1 MFFRPYL
8 YVGENM
14 NFTRNTMKFQDLVHG
29 VYGRKIAYTDVDKIT
44 PQNVVKVIGDCIG
57 VFYGNK
63 IAIRYLWRYYKGDQ
77 PTLYRTKITNE
88 DITNKIV
95 ENHAYEIVQFKVG
108 QTYGEPVQFIS
119 RKDDEAINK
128 AVDELN
134 DYMVD
139 ANKQEKDIKAGEW
152 QSATGTS
159 FKAVQ
164 PKQGDVPFRITAPT
178 PMNTFMIYNRNTEE
192 PILVVQELKDEDGRY
207 YKLAFSDTMSFKM
220 VNSDLVES
228 KLHTYGG
235 IPIVEYP
242 NNHERISDIEL
253 VISMLDAINNMQSN
267 RMDGIE
273 QFVQSWIKFVN
284 CEVDEEQ
291 FKKMKMSRALVVT
304 SINKDN
310 KSDVDVMTQELNQ
323 TQCQVAKD
331 DLWDNT
337 LSILAIPTKQSNTGG
352 DTQGAVQLRNG
363 WDFSKTRAKLKDQLV
378 KSAEKRLA
386 MVVLN
391 VLRVAGNGLNLTLR
405 DFDVQI
411 NHSPQDN
418 MYTKSQ
424 TLLQLLQCG
433 IHPLVAIKTVGLWG
447 DAEKTFLLSKPYVDN
462 LWKTIDD
469 VEEQER
475 KAQEIAFQIGNQNQ
489 NGNNISNSNQ
499 KVEK

>member
-1 MFFRPYL
+1 MDFA
-8 YVGENM
+8 
-14 NFTRNTMKFQDLVHG
+14 RNTMYFQDLVKG
-29 VYGRKIAYTDVDKIT
+29 NYGRKIAYTDAERIT
-44 PQNVVKVIGDCIG
+44 DENVVKIIGQCIG

-63 IAIRYLWRYYKGDQ
+63 TAIRYLWRYYKGDQ
-77 PTLYRTKITNE
+77 PVLYRTKVSNE
-88 DITNKIV
+88 DITNKIL

-119 RKDDEAINK
+119 RKDDDAINN

-134 DYMVD
+134 DFMTD
-139 ANKQEKDIKAGEW
+139 ANKQEKDIKSGEW

-159 FKAVQ
+159 FKAIQ
-164 PKQGDVPFRITAPT
+164 SKEGEIPFRITAPT
-178 PMNTFMIYNRNTEE
+178 PMNTFIIYNRTTEE
-192 PILVVQELKDEDGRY
+192 PMLAVQELKDEDGRY
-207 YKLAFSDTMSFKM
+207 YKLAFSETMSFKI
-220 VNSDLVES
+220 VNSNVVSS

-284 CEVDEEQ
+284 CDVDEEQ
-291 FKKMKMSRALVVT
+291 FEKMKMNHALVVK

-310 KSDVDVMTQELNQ
+310 KSDVDIMTQELNQ

-331 DLWDNT
+331 DLWDNA

-352 DTQGAVQLRNG
+352 DTQGAVELRNG
-363 WDFSKTRAKLKDQLV
+363 WDFSKTRAKLKDPIV
-378 KSAEKRLA
+378 KSSEKRLA
-386 MVVLN
+386 TVVLN
-391 VLRVAGNGLNLTLR
+391 TLRVSGNDLKLSIR
-405 DFDVQI
+405 DFEVQI

-433 IHPLVAIKTVGLWG
+433 IHPIVAIKTVGLWG
-447 DAEKTFLLSKPYVDN
+447 DAEKTFMLSKPYMDN
-462 LWKTIDD
+462 LWKTIDN

-475 KAQEIAFQIGNQNQ
+475 KAQKIVAKLNNQNPT
-489 NGNNISNSNQ
+489 NKAVN
-499 KVEK
+499 E

>member
-1 MFFRPYL
+1 MDFA
-8 YVGENM
+8 
-14 NFTRNTMKFQDLVHG
+14 RNTMYFQDLVKG
-29 VYGRKIAYTDVDKIT
+29 NYGRKIAYTDAERIT
-44 PQNVVKVIGDCIG
+44 DDNVVKIIGQCIG

-63 IAIRYLWRYYKGDQ
+63 SAIRYLWRYYKGDQ
-77 PTLYRTKITNE
+77 PVLYRTKVSNE
-88 DITNKIV
+88 DITNKIL

-119 RKDDEAINK
+119 RKDDDAINN

-134 DYMVD
+134 DFMTD
-139 ANKQEKDIKAGEW
+139 ANKQEKDIKSGEW

-159 FKAVQ
+159 FKAIQ
-164 PKQGDVPFRITAPT
+164 SKEGEIPFRITAPS
-178 PMNTFMIYNRNTEE
+178 PLNTFVIYNRSTEE
-192 PILVVQELKDEDGRY
+192 PVLAVQELKDEDGRY
-207 YKLAFSDTMSFKM
+207 YKLAFSETMSFKI
-220 VNSDLVES
+220 VNSNVVSS

-284 CEVDEEQ
+284 CNVDEEE
-291 FKKMKMSRALVVT
+291 FAKMKMNHALVVKST
-304 SINKDN
+304 NKEN
-310 KSDVDVMTQELNQ
+310 KSDVEIMTQELNQ

-331 DLWDNT
+331 DLWDNA

-352 DTQGAVQLRNG
+352 DTQGAVELRNG
-363 WDFSKTRAKLKDQLV
+363 WDFSKTRAKLKDPIV
-378 KSAEKRLA
+378 KSSEKRLA
-386 MVVLN
+386 TVVLN
-391 VLRVAGNGLNLTLR
+391 TLRVAGNDLKLSIR
-405 DFDVQI
+405 DFEVQI

-418 MYTKSQ
+418 MYTKAQ

-433 IHPLVAIKTVGLWG
+433 IHPIVAIKTVGLWG
-447 DAEKTFLLSKPYVDN
+447 DAEKTFMLSKPYLDN

-475 KAQEIAFQIGNQNQ
+475 KAQEIVSKLNNQNPT
-489 NGNNISNSNQ
+489 N
-499 KVEK
+499 KAVTE

>member
-1 MFFRPYL
+1 MDFA
-8 YVGENM
+8 
-14 NFTRNTMKFQDLVHG
+14 RNTMYFQDLVKG
-29 VYGRKIAYTDVDKIT
+29 NYGRKIAYTDAERIT
-44 PQNVVKVIGDCIG
+44 DENVVKIIGQCIG

-63 IAIRYLWRYYKGDQ
+63 TAIRYLWRYYKGDQ
-77 PTLYRTKITNE
+77 PVLYRTKVSNE
-88 DITNKIV
+88 DITNKIL

-119 RKDDEAINK
+119 RKDDDAINN

-134 DYMVD
+134 DFMTD
-139 ANKQEKDIKAGEW
+139 ANKQEKDIKSGEW

-159 FKAVQ
+159 FKAIQ
-164 PKQGDVPFRITAPT
+164 SKEGEIPFRITAPS
-178 PMNTFMIYNRNTEE
+178 PLNTFVIYNRSTEE
-192 PILVVQELKDEDGRY
+192 PVLAVQELKDEDGKY
-207 YKLAFSDTMSFKM
+207 YKLAFSETMSFKI
-220 VNSDLVES
+220 VDSNVVKS

-284 CEVDEEQ
+284 CNVDEEE
-291 FKKMKMSRALVVT
+291 FAKMKMNHALVVKST
-304 SINKDN
+304 NKEN
-310 KSDVDVMTQELNQ
+310 KSDVEIMTQELNQ

-331 DLWDNT
+331 DLWDNA

-352 DTQGAVQLRNG
+352 DTQGAVELRNG
-363 WDFSKTRAKLKDQLV
+363 WDFSKTRAKLKDPIV
-378 KSAEKRLA
+378 KSSEKRLA
-386 MVVLN
+386 TVVLN
-391 VLRVAGNGLNLTLR
+391 TLRVSGNDLKLSIR
-405 DFDVQI
+405 DFEVQI

-433 IHPLVAIKTVGLWG
+433 IHPIVAIKTVGLWG
-447 DAEKTFLLSKPYVDN
+447 DAEKTFMLSKPYLDN

-475 KAQEIAFQIGNQNQ
+475 KAQEIVAKLNNQNPT
-489 NGNNISNSNQ
+489 N
-499 KVEK
+499 KAVTE

>member
-1 MFFRPYL
+1 MDFA
-8 YVGENM
+8 
-14 NFTRNTMKFQDLVHG
+14 RNTMYFQDLVKG
-29 VYGRKIAYTDVDKIT
+29 NYGRKIAYTDAERIT
-44 PQNVVKVIGDCIG
+44 DDNVVKIIGQCIG

-63 IAIRYLWRYYKGDQ
+63 SAIRYLWRYYKGDQ
-77 PTLYRTKITNE
+77 PVLYRTKVSNE
-88 DITNKIV
+88 DITNKIL

-119 RKDDEAINK
+119 RKDDDAINN

-134 DYMVD
+134 DFMTD
-139 ANKQEKDIKAGEW
+139 ANKQEKDIKSGEW

-159 FKAVQ
+159 FKAIQ
-164 PKQGDVPFRITAPT
+164 SKEGEIPFRITAPS
-178 PMNTFMIYNRNTEE
+178 PLNTFVIYNRSTEE
-192 PILVVQELKDEDGRY
+192 PVLAVQELKDEDGRY
-207 YKLAFSDTMSFKM
+207 YKLAFSETMSFKI
-220 VNSDLVES
+220 VNSNVVSS

-284 CEVDEEQ
+284 CNVDEEE
-291 FKKMKMSRALVVT
+291 FAKMKMNHALVVKST
-304 SINKDN
+304 NKEN
-310 KSDVDVMTQELNQ
+310 KSDVEIMTQELNQ

-331 DLWDNT
+331 DLWDNA

-352 DTQGAVQLRNG
+352 DTQGAVELRNG
-363 WDFSKTRAKLKDQLV
+363 WDFSKTRAKLKDPIV
-378 KSAEKRLA
+378 KSSEKRLA
-386 MVVLN
+386 TVVLN
-391 VLRVAGNGLNLTLR
+391 TLRVSGNDLKLSIR
-405 DFDVQI
+405 DFEVQI

-433 IHPLVAIKTVGLWG
+433 IHPIVAIKTVGLWG
-447 DAEKTFLLSKPYVDN
+447 DAEKTFMLSKPYLDN

-475 KAQEIAFQIGNQNQ
+475 KAQEIVSKLNNQNPT
-489 NGNNISNSNQ
+489 N
-499 KVEK
+499 KAVTE

>member
-1 MFFRPYL
+1 MFFRGYL

-14 NFTRNTMKFQDLVHG
+14 DFARNTMYFQDLVKG
-29 VYGRKIAYTDVDKIT
+29 NYGRKIAYTDAERIT
-44 PQNVVKVIGDCIG
+44 SDNVVKVIGQCIG

-63 IAIRYLWRYYKGDQ
+63 SAIRYLWRYYKGDQ
-77 PTLYRTKITNE
+77 PVLYRKKISNE
-88 DITNKIV
+88 DITNKIL

-119 RKDDEAINK
+119 RKDDDAINN

-134 DYMVD
+134 DFMTD
-139 ANKQEKDIKAGEW
+139 ANKQEKDIKSGEW

-159 FKAVQ
+159 FKAIQ
-164 PKQGDVPFRITAPT
+164 SKKGEIPFRITAPS
-178 PMNTFMIYNRNTEE
+178 PLNTFVIYNRSTEE
-192 PILVVQELKDEDGRY
+192 PVLAVQELKDEDGRY
-207 YKLAFSDTMSFKM
+207 YKLAFSETMSFKI
-220 VNSDLVES
+220 VGSTVVER

-284 CEVDEEQ
+284 CDVDEEQ
-291 FKKMKMSRALVVT
+291 FAKMKMNHALVVK

-310 KSDVDVMTQELNQ
+310 KSDVDIMTQELNQ

-331 DLWDNT
+331 DLWDNA

-352 DTQGAVQLRNG
+352 DTQGAVELRNG
-363 WDFSKTRAKLKDQLV
+363 WDFSKTRAKLKDPIV
-378 KSAEKRLA
+378 KSSEKRLA
-386 MVVLN
+386 TVVLN
-391 VLRVAGNGLNLTLR
+391 TLRVSGNDLKLSIR
-405 DFDVQI
+405 DFEVQI

-433 IHPLVAIKTVGLWG
+433 IHPIVAIKTVGLWG
-447 DAEKTFLLSKPYVDN
+447 DAEKTFMLSKPYLDN

-475 KAQEIAFQIGNQNQ
+475 KAQEIVEKLNNQNPT
-489 NGNNISNSNQ
+489 NKAVN
-499 KVEK
+499 E

>member
-207 YKLAFSDTMSFKM
+207 YKLAFSDTMSFKI
-220 VNSDLVES
+220 VNSDLVEL

-273 QFVQSWIKFVN
+273 QFVESWIKFVN

-291 FKKMKMSRALVVT
+291 FKKMKMNRALVVK

-323 TQCQVAKD
+323 SQCQVAKD

-363 WDFSKTRAKLKDQLV
+363 WDFSKTRAKLKDPLV

-391 VLRVAGNGLNLTLR
+391 VLRVAGNGLNLTER

-475 KAQEIAFQIGNQNQ
+475 KAQEIVSQMN
-489 NGNNISNSNQ
+489 SDRNSNN
-499 KVEK
+499 KATTE

>member
-1 MFFRPYL
+1 MDFA
-8 YVGENM
+8 
-14 NFTRNTMKFQDLVHG
+14 RNTMYFQDLVKG
-29 VYGRKIAYTDVDKIT
+29 NYGRKIAYTDAELIT
-44 PQNVVKVIGDCIG
+44 ADNVVKIIGQCIG

-63 IAIRYLWRYYKGDQ
+63 SAIRYLWRYYKGDQ
-77 PTLYRTKITNE
+77 PVLYRTKISNE
-88 DITNKIV
+88 DITNKIL

-119 RKDDEAINK
+119 RKDDDAINN

-134 DYMVD
+134 DFMTD
-139 ANKQEKDIKAGEW
+139 ANKQEKDIKSGEW

-159 FKAVQ
+159 FKAIQ
-164 PKQGDVPFRITAPT
+164 SKEGEIPFRITAPS
-178 PMNTFMIYNRNTEE
+178 PLNTFVIYNRSTEE
-192 PILVVQELKDEDGRY
+192 PVLAVQELKDEDGRY
-207 YKLAFSDTMSFKM
+207 YKLAFSETMSFKI
-220 VNSDLVES
+220 VDSTVVET

-291 FKKMKMSRALVVT
+291 FAKMKLNRALVVK

-323 TQCQVAKD
+323 TQCQVSKD
-331 DLWDNT
+331 DLWDNA

-352 DTQGAVQLRNG
+352 DTQGAVELRNG
-363 WDFSKTRAKLKDQLV
+363 WDFSKTRAKLKDPIV

-386 MVVLN
+386 VAVLN
-391 VLRVAGNGLNLTLR
+391 TLRVSGNDLKLSVR

-475 KAQEIAFQIGNQNQ
+475 KAQEIVAKLNNQNPT
-489 NGNNISNSNQ
+489 N
-499 KVEK
+499 KAVTE